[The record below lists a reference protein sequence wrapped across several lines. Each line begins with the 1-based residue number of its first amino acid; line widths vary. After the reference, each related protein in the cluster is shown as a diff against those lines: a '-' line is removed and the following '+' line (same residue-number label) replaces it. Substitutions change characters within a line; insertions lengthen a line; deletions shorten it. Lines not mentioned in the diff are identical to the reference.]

1 MKKVLLVG
9 IFVLS
14 AISFANT
21 MTKADLSVANNNKI
35 ETSNNRTSHVEDWW
49 VIDTRTA
56 RDRK

>member
-21 MTKADLSVANNNKI
+21 MTKADLSVANDNKI
-35 ETSNNRTSHVEDWW
+35 ETVGNWW
-49 VIDTRTA
+49 MADGEKA
-56 RDRK
+56 SDKK